1 MSASRPTSA
10 RASPSERN
18 RSSSDVTFP
27 NADRHT
33 IEIIHE
39 PKQSETDCHSERER
53 GIWAGVRREYAGQ
66 RLRAAGTPRFLAPLG
81 MTARKTTIK
90 MNRLKIGIAALL
102 FTLPLLSCASYTAYQ
117 KAQSA
122 EKTKEWD
129 NALVQ
134 YEKALEI
141 DPDNMRYRIA
151 RDRTKLESSRTH
163 FEKGKTLLT
172 AANSVNG
179 AERIRLGQLAATE
192 LEITVK
198 LDSTN
203 QFAATELG
211 KAVRLVQDTMALLT
225 NDKNSIEAMKK
236 RASIAKA
243 QPPQLNP
250 ASNEPISLSFPHETP
265 VKDIYRALGNAF
277 GINILYDQ
285 AVKDDRIAIEL
296 KDVTAQQAL
305 ERVMQAA
312 NHFYKPLDEHT
323 IIVVPD
329 NPQARRDYEDL
340 VIRTFYLSNGDAEQ
354 VTNVVRTMIE
364 ARNVFPLKAL
374 NAITI
379 RDTADKVRIAEK
391 IIEANDKAKAEVVV
405 DVELLQMDLD
415 KLRDIGFAISG
426 ASGPVAVT
434 GVGPDGK
441 PLAFT
446 AVQTPSA
453 ATIEQL
459 RSLNSSSFGFV
470 VPTPTYGVVKSMSD
484 THLLANPE
492 LRISEGEK
500 ATLHIGQRIPVPVST
515 FTSINNTTTA
525 GGTFAPVTSFQYQ
538 DVGIKVSMEPRVHHN
553 REVTLKLTVEVSNL
567 GAPVK
572 TTGQPDQPT
581 FSTRTIESTIRLKD
595 GETNFLAGLIQET
608 DENSNA
614 DTPFLSDIPIL
625 GRLFTQTRKH
635 ITRTDLVMTM
645 TPHIIR
651 IPDITDEDVAPMWVG
666 TQNNLTF
673 RGVSP
678 RIESQVQ
685 YDPFSAVNTTPNAG
699 VQLAPEGEGAGSGRV
714 VTPSA
719 PPPGTAPNDVFRNN
733 PTPNNPPPP
742 EPQVNLN
749 VTPSPSA
756 TTMSAVVSEAAMRLS
771 PRIGP
776 QPSNLAI
783 KPGEEKVWNVVGMDL
798 DGLSASSILLHF
810 DPHSIDVSEVMFGDA
825 LKIDPKTPPVAT
837 INKDAGT
844 IRIVSSDGKPL
855 VFASGGEVVGLRV
868 RGALTGET
876 YLVMENPA
884 FRDAKGVEV
893 MSAVAGGKAKVE

>member
-1 MSASRPTSA
+1 
-10 RASPSERN
+10 
-18 RSSSDVTFP
+18 
-27 NADRHT
+27 
-33 IEIIHE
+33 
-39 PKQSETDCHSERER
+39 
-53 GIWAGVRREYAGQ
+53 
-66 RLRAAGTPRFLAPLG
+66 
-81 MTARKTTIK
+81 
-90 MNRLKIGIAALL
+90 MNRLKNAIAALL
-102 FTLPLLSCASYTAYQ
+102 LVLPLASCASYSAYQ

-122 EKTKEWD
+122 EKTKDWD
-129 NALVQ
+129 NAVVQ

-141 DPDNMRYRIA
+141 DPDNMRYRIN
-151 RDRTKLESSRTH
+151 RDRAKLEASRTH
-163 FEKGKTLLT
+163 FEKGKQYAT
-172 AANSVNG
+172 AAAQASGN
-179 AERIRLGQLAATE
+179 ERIRLAQLAASE
-192 LEITVK
+192 LEVTIK

-203 QFAATELG
+203 QFAATEYG
-211 KAVRLVQDTMALLT
+211 KAVRMVQETLAYLN
-225 NDKNSIEAMKK
+225 NDKNSIEAIKK
-236 RASIAKA
+236 RASLTKA

-323 IIVVPD
+323 IIIVPD

-391 IIEANDKAKAEVVV
+391 IIEANDKAKSEVVV

-415 KLRDIGFAISG
+415 KLREIGFAISG
-426 ASGPVAVT
+426 ASGPIAVS
-434 GVGPDGK
+434 GVGADGK
-441 PLAFT
+441 PVQFT
-446 AVQTPSA
+446 ATTTPSN
-453 ATIEQL
+453 ATIDQL
-459 RSLNSSSFGFV
+459 RNLNMGSFGFV
-470 VPTPTYGVVKSMSD
+470 VPSPTYALVKSISD

-572 TTGQPDQPT
+572 TPNQPDQPT

-595 GETNFLAGLIQET
+595 GETNFLAGLIQQTE
-608 DENSNA
+608 ENSDA
-614 DTPFLSDIPIL
+614 QTPFLSDIPIL
-625 GRLFTQTRKH
+625 GRLFTQNHKRV
-635 ITRTDLVMTM
+635 TRTDLVMTM

-651 IPDITDEDVAPMWVG
+651 IPDITEEDAAPMWVG

-685 YDPFSAVNTTPNAG
+685 YDPFTVINNTPPGGA
-699 VQLAPEGEGAGSGRV
+699 QLAPESDNGRP
-714 VTPSA
+714 VTPQ
-719 PPPGTAPNDVFRNN
+719 PPPQGTAPNDIFKQPVTT
-733 PTPNNPPPP
+733 TP
-742 EPQVNLN
+742 PQPQSSLDLN
-749 VTPSPSA
+749 GAPAPSPASLA
-756 TTMSAVVSEAAMRLS
+756 MSAASVASDAALRLS

-776 QPSNLAI
+776 QPSILAV
-783 KPGEEKVWNVVGMDL
+783 KPGEEKIWKVVGMDL
-798 DGLSASSILLHF
+798 DGLSANTILLHF
-810 DPHSIDVSEVMFGDA
+810 DPHAIDVAEVMFGDA

-837 INKDAGT
+837 INKDAGV
-844 IRIVSSDGKPL
+844 IKISSSDGKPL
-855 VFASGGEVVGLRV
+855 VFANGGEVVGLRV
-868 RGALTGET
+868 RGGLVGET

-884 FRDAKGVEV
+884 FKDVKGVEV